1 MTEDKD
7 LFGNPPP
14 PKRGDAY
21 ARGTD
26 PSTSQEAAR
35 RASYAATKREAIV
48 YKAAFENGGWMTTLM
63 LEAATGINR
72 WSISPR
78 LKPMARKKLI
88 ERAIMVGINSLGKPA
103 NLIHIRAKRREK
115 KT

>member
-1 MTEDKD
+1 MEDDKD
-7 LFGNPPP
+7 LFGNPLP
-14 PKRGDAY
+14 PKRGDAF
-21 ARGTD
+21 ARSSD
-26 PSTSQEAAR
+26 PETSKEAAR
-35 RASYAATKREAIV
+35 RASYGATKREAIV
-48 YKAAFENGGWMTTLM
+48 YKAAFENGGWMTTLD

-88 ERAIMVGINSLGKPA
+88 DRAIMVGINSLGKPA